1 LLQCLLRAMTV
12 LAGVAALAGISCG
25 SASAAASALTSGQA
39 AVLRATATGP
49 VSAEPANGT
58 PQLAQ
63 TGDTSERVRQLV
75 QCGRT
80 MFAVGSF
87 TEIELNGGI
96 YDRSNVF
103 SFSARPPYRV
113 TAWDPSVNG
122 VVNSVAFDG
131 SRCADAYIG
140 GKFTSVGGTTARDIA
155 EVSTVTGAV
164 VTAFAHDANGQVETL
179 VSEGGHVL
187 AGGYYTAIGGSTAD
201 PFMTSLS
208 PVSGLD
214 DGYLRLDISGN
225 YRFPSAAANATRV
238 YNQQL
243 SPSGALD
250 LVEGDF
256 TSVGGQPRQ
265 QVFMLS
271 LGATSASVTGW
282 TSTEFDQHCVVGHP
296 FYVQGGSWSADDA
309 TVYLVSTGFHPADQ
323 PPSGPRSGLCDSA
336 AAFPATPQPVVPTW
350 VNCWSLYASAAS
362 AAAVY
367 VGGHEEYADNPDG
380 CKSAGAGAVPDP
392 GLGGLSPSTGLAL
405 LDPRGTAGLYSRSRG
420 SGADD
425 MLLTSAGLWVAS
437 DNGVLSDGTFHLSDS
452 CGGVH
457 GHAGICFLPY
467 S

>member
-1 LLQCLLRAMTV
+1 MTV
-12 LAGVAALAGISCG
+12 LAGVAALAGLSYG
-25 SASAAASALTSGQA
+25 SASAAATPLPSGQA
-39 AVLRATATGP
+39 PVPQGTATGP
-49 VSAEPANGT
+49 VSAKPASGT

-63 TGDTSERVRQLV
+63 TGNTAERVRQLV

-87 TEIELNGGI
+87 TEIEWNGKV
-96 YDRSNVF
+96 YDRSNVV
-103 SFSARPPYRV
+103 SFSARPPYQV
-113 TAWDPSVNG
+113 SGWDPAVNG
-122 VVNSVAFDG
+122 VVNSIAFDG

-140 GKFTSVGGTTARDIA
+140 GKFTSVDRRTAHDIA
-155 EVSTVTGAV
+155 EVSTVTGALV
-164 VTAFAHDANGQVETL
+164 GPFAHDANGQVETL
-179 VSEGGHVL
+179 VSEGGHVF
-187 AGGYYTAIGGSTAD
+187 AGGYYTSIGGSTAD

-208 PVSGLD
+208 PVTGQD
-214 DGYLRLDISGN
+214 DGYLRLGISGN

-243 SPSGALD
+243 SPSGTLD

-256 TSVGGQPRQ
+256 TSAGGQPRQ

-271 LGATSASVTGW
+271 LGAASAKVTGW
-282 TSTEFDQHCVVGHP
+282 TSTDFDQHCVIGHP

-323 PPSGPRSGLCDSA
+323 PPSGPRTGLCDSA
-336 AAFPATPQPVVPTW
+336 AAFPATPEPVVPIWINYTG
-350 VNCWSLYASAAS
+350 CWSLYATAAS
-362 AAAVY
+362 TTAVY
-367 VGGHEEYADNPDG
+367 VGGHEEYADNPAG
-380 CKSAGAGAVPDP
+380 CKTAGPGAVPAP
-392 GLGGLSPSTGLAL
+392 GLAGLSPSTGMAL

-425 MLLTSAGLWVAS
+425 MLLTGAGLWVAS
-437 DNGVLSDGTFHLSDS
+437 DNGVFSDGTFHLSDS
-452 CGGVH
+452 CGGVR